1 MCKSNT
7 PKIYFNSLL
16 ELLYGET
23 EKLKLQLL
31 KQSSPKQTL
40 HVLCWLDGCECEA
53 NNKVL
58 NPHLDTIFTWR
69 AIIYIYIVE
78 TVNVVFWDKLHD
90 RADR

>member
-40 HVLCWLDGCECEA
+40 HVLC
-53 NNKVL
+53 
-58 NPHLDTIFTWR
+58 
-69 AIIYIYIVE
+69 
-78 TVNVVFWDKLHD
+78 
-90 RADR
+90 

>member
-7 PKIYFNSLL
+7 SKIHFNSLL
-16 ELLYGET
+16 ELLYGEIEKT
-23 EKLKLQLL
+23 ET
-31 KQSSPKQTL
+31 SL

-58 NPHLDTIFTWR
+58 NPHLDIIFTWR
-69 AIIYIYIVE
+69 ATIYIYIVE